1 MHMTFISEFLSNHM
15 LVCGVVAYFAAQ
27 ILKIIIL
34 LIRERRIDFGLMFA
48 SGGMPS
54 SHSSTVAALCISAG
68 RIHGVGSSYFA
79 ITLILA
85 SIVMYDAAGVRR
97 AAGEHAKILNQLLA
111 DLTSGDQERTEAG
124 LKELIGHTPL
134 QVVMG
139 ALLGIAIPFLIPLP

>member
-1 MHMTFISEFLSNHM
+1 MSLISEALSNHM
-15 LVCGVVAYFAAQ
+15 LVCGVVSYFAAQ
-27 ILKIIIL
+27 FLKILIALVREKRLDLSL
-34 LIRERRIDFGLMFA
+34 LFA

-68 RIHGVGSSYFA
+68 RVYGVGSPFFA
-79 ITLILA
+79 ISLILA

-97 AAGEHAKILNQLLA
+97 ATGEHAKILNKLLE
-111 DLTSGDQERTEAG
+111 DLTSGDQARTEEG

-139 ALLGIAIPFLIPLP
+139 ALLGIAIPFIIPLP